1 VVLPAREDALSFF
14 NREPKVVSHFSRG
27 LKSSPAASRQP
38 APSKARPGTPA
49 AAPAPTT
56 AVTAEESP
64 SARRFG
70 EVLLDENLITAAQLE
85 TALRL
90 QAASRTYVPIGQV
103 LLASKILTRKQL
115 NALLHRHKKRSRLGD
130 ILVKAGRITAEQL
143 HTALNHH
150 RHAPMPLGQALV
162 RLGYVTDMM
171 MRDALCT
178 QLHVNFFDL
187 EPIAIDQG
195 LTSLISERFASR
207 HLVVP
212 LFKVDDILVIAM
224 DDPSRAELIE
234 ALQAGLGL
242 HVETVMATP
251 NKLKQA
257 MSRLYGP
264 PEATHVDV
272 FRQRNILIGPIR
284 DTLVAELVPKGLRG
298 VIVAPPSWQ

>member
-1 VVLPAREDALSFF
+1 MSFF
-14 NREPKVVSHFSRG
+14 SREAEVVSYFSRG
-27 LKSSPAASRQP
+27 PKPSPAVKATP
-38 APSKARPGTPA
+38 APPA
-49 AAPAPTT
+49 AATT
-56 AVTAEESP
+56 TVERAP

-103 LLASKILTRKQL
+103 LLASRILTRKQL
-115 NALLHRHKKRSRLGD
+115 NTLLHRHNKRSRLGD
-130 ILVKAGRITAEQL
+130 ILVKAGRISADQL

-150 RHAPMPLGQALV
+150 RHATMPLGQALV

-187 EPIAIDQG
+187 EPIAIDPRLG
-195 LTSLISERFASR
+195 RLISERFAAR

-212 LFKVDDILVIAM
+212 LFQVDDILVLAT
-224 DDPSRAELIE
+224 DDPSRTEMIE
-234 ALQAGLGL
+234 ALQSGLGV

-251 NKLKQA
+251 DKLKAA
-257 MSRLYGP
+257 MARLYGP
-264 PEATHVDV
+264 PMAPHVDV
-272 FRQRNILIGPIR
+272 FRQRNILIGPLR
-284 DTLVAELVPKGLRG
+284 DQHVADLVPRGLRG

>member
-1 VVLPAREDALSFF
+1 MSYFSRD
-14 NREPKVVSHFSRG
+14 PKVVSHFSRG
-27 LKSSPAASRQP
+27 PKTVAATSV
-38 APSKARPGTPA
+38 APS
-49 AAPAPTT
+49 TT
-56 AVTAEESP
+56 AVIP
-64 SARRFG
+64 SATTVAESASSRRFG

-90 QAASRTYVPIGQV
+90 QAASRTYMPIGQV

-130 ILVKAGRITAEQL
+130 ILIKAGRITADQL

-150 RHAPMPLGQALV
+150 KRSPMPLGQALV

-187 EPIAIDQG
+187 DPIAIDQSLG
-195 LTSLISERFASR
+195 RLISERFAAR

-212 LFKVDDILVIAM
+212 LFRVDDVLVIAM
-224 DDPSRAELIE
+224 DDPSRVELIE

-242 HVETVMATP
+242 HIETVMATP
-251 NKLKQA
+251 EKLKAA

-264 PEATHVDV
+264 PLAPHVDV
-272 FRQRNILIGPIR
+272 FRQRNILIGPVR
-284 DTLVAELVPKGLRG
+284 DQLVAELVPKGLRG

>member
-1 VVLPAREDALSFF
+1 MSYFS
-14 NREPKVVSHFSRG
+14 REPKVVSHFSRG
-27 LKSSPAASRQP
+27 PKP
-38 APSKARPGTPA
+38 APAVSTRHVESTDRAGGA
-49 AAPAPTT
+49 ATATT
-56 AVTAEESP
+56 TTSVTTVEESP

-85 TALRL
+85 NALRL

-143 HTALNHH
+143 HTALTHH
-150 RHAPMPLGQALV
+150 RRSPMPLGQALV

-187 EPIAIDQG
+187 DPITIDQA
-195 LTSLISERFASR
+195 LARLISERFAAR
-207 HLVVP
+207 HLVIP
-212 LFKVDDILVIAM
+212 LFRVDDILVVAM
-224 DDPSRAELIE
+224 DDPSQAELIE
-234 ALQAGLGL
+234 KLQAGLGL
-242 HVETVMATP
+242 HVETVMTTP
-251 NKLKQA
+251 DKLKTA
-257 MSRLYGP
+257 MKRLYGP
-264 PEATHVDV
+264 PLAPHVDV

-284 DTLVAELVPKGLRG
+284 DQVVAELVTKGLRG

>member
-1 VVLPAREDALSFF
+1 LSYFS
-14 NREPKVVSHFSRG
+14 REPKVVSHFSRG
-27 LKSSPAASRQP
+27 PKP
-38 APSKARPGTPA
+38 APAVSPKPAPTTGRPGGSATTAA
-49 AAPAPTT
+49 AAPAP
-56 AVTAEESP
+56 VVEESP
-64 SARRFG
+64 SSRRFG

-115 NALLHRHKKRSRLGD
+115 NTLLHRHKKRSRLGD

-162 RLGYVTDMM
+162 RLGFVTDMT

-195 LTSLISERFASR
+195 LTRLISERFAAR

-251 NKLKQA
+251 DKLKQA
-257 MSRLYGP
+257 MARLYGP
-264 PEATHVDV
+264 PLAPHVDV